1 MLPNAAELARIA
13 KEALDNGEPPEVCD
27 AKAHAAA
34 NAWRHENKPPE
45 TDERYWHIVALV
57 RAGKK

>member
-1 MLPNAAELARIA
+1 MLQTAAELARIA
-13 KEALDNGEPPEVCD
+13 KESLDNNEPAEISD